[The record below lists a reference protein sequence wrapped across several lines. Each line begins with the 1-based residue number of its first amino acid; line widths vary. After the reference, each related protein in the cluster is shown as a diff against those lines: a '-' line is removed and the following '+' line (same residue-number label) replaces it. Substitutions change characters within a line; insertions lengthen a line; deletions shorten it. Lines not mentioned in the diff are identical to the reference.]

1 MAPKS
6 SSTAPEM
13 RTTAPTLSSRVGFP
27 EGFTVT
33 VAYACGAGDGF
44 VAAPPTLAIPASCPR
59 ETVRIGVGSLGSKH
73 TQMLPL
79 EGPLSSDMEAA

>member
-13 RTTAPTLSSRVGFP
+13 RTTAPTLSSRVGLP

-33 VAYACGAGDGF
+33 VAYACGAGDELI
-44 VAAPPTLAIPASCPR
+44 ATPPTLAITSCL
-59 ETVRIGVGSLGSKH
+59 GVGVGEL
-73 TQMLPL
+73 
-79 EGPLSSDMEAA
+79 

>member
-13 RTTAPTLSSRVGFP
+13 RTTAPTLSSRVGLP

-33 VAYACGAGDGF
+33 VVYACGAGDGL
-44 VAAPPTLAIPASCPR
+44 VA
-59 ETVRIGVGSLGSKH
+59 V
-73 TQMLPL
+73 
-79 EGPLSSDMEAA
+79 

>member
-13 RTTAPTLSSRVGFP
+13 RTTAPTLSSRAGL

-33 VAYACGAGDGF
+33 VAYACRRGPEGDGSHLRRPHPEIPRS
-44 VAAPPTLAIPASCPR
+44 APR
-59 ETVRIGVGSLGSKH
+59 
-73 TQMLPL
+73 
-79 EGPLSSDMEAA
+79 D